1 LSLSLSHPDPERL
14 ARKGDPQ
21 VAPVG
26 ALKKCLL
33 LERNPEAGTL
43 GRLWSGCLSLT
54 TARVGPRITPS
65 QFAHSPQSPQK
76 VRNSAKIGR
85 RRPITP
91 NHEAAGQAQV
101 SSITTRSLHP
111 GSTLGQQP

>member
-1 LSLSLSHPDPERL
+1 LSLSLSRPGLSGDPERL

-76 VRNSAKIGR
+76 GPQLSQDRPSSA
-85 RRPITP
+85 
-91 NHEAAGQAQV
+91 NNAQ
-101 SSITTRSLHP
+101 P
-111 GSTLGQQP
+111 